1 MYLESTNQLQQYII
15 FILPCEQYSNE
26 FPGWPVAHL
35 FFANWICIMLC
46 SWIHLLYFL
55 WCRSS
60 HYYCLVNM
68 VWCPLNRDLLS
79 EHAERSVKASV
90 KLHWTFGWTLLA
102 KLVSSFDFSYWSQL
116 NMTTDL
122 KLKAALEVHC
132 PYNWTKDSYGWTDHL
147 SLLVFKSTGFKPR
160 VVTYLTTWWNL
171 GGVVMLLISIFEIVA
186 FCVRVKS

>member
-1 MYLESTNQLQQYII
+1 
-15 FILPCEQYSNE
+15 
-26 FPGWPVAHL
+26 
-35 FFANWICIMLC
+35 MLC

-102 KLVSSFDFSYWSQL
+102 KLVSNFDFSYWSQL
-116 NMTTDL
+116 NMTADL